1 MDLELRNRRAL
12 VTGSTDGIGFAIA
25 KGLAAEGAAVT
36 INGRGAE
43 GVEQALSRLR
53 AAVPDAKVD
62 GVAADA
68 ATAAGASAL
77 VARLPVVDILVNN
90 LGIFEVKPFFEIPD
104 ADWLRFF
111 ETNVLSGVRLSRH
124 YAPAMRERG
133 WGRILFISSESGLN
147 IPREMVHY
155 GMTKTAQ
162 LAISRGLAIELAG
175 TGVTVNAILPGP
187 TMSRGVR
194 TMLAQAA
201 KESGKPVAEVEAD
214 FFRTARPT
222 SLTRRFA
229 TPEEVANL
237 AVYVSSP
244 RASATTGAALRVD
257 GGVVNAIS

>member
-1 MDLELRNRRAL
+1 MDLQLRNRRAL

-25 KGLAAEGAAVT
+25 KGLAAEGAAVVL
-36 INGRGAE
+36 NGRGAQ

-53 AAVPDAKVD
+53 AAVPDAKAE

-68 ATAAGASAL
+68 ATAAGANAII
-77 VARLPVVDILVNN
+77 ARVPAVDILVNN
-90 LGIFEVKPFFEIPD
+90 LGIFEAKPFFEIPD
-104 ADWLRFF
+104 EDWMRFF

-133 WGRILFISSESGLN
+133 WGRILFVSSESALN
-147 IPREMVHY
+147 IPKEMVHY

-194 TMLAQAA
+194 TMLEEAAQ
-201 KESGKPVAEVEAD
+201 KSGKPVSEVEAN
-214 FFRTARPT
+214 FFRP
-222 SLTRRFA
+222 SRRW
-229 TPEEVANL
+229 
-237 AVYVSSP
+237 
-244 RASATTGAALRVD
+244 RRGQ
-257 GGVVNAIS
+257 